1 MKPSASRLFAG
12 TLLAILAWLALA
24 GATAPKGQ
32 VMQTDKLIILSTSDA
47 KGEVQ
52 PCG

>member
-1 MKPSASRLFAG
+1 MKPSAFRMFAG
-12 TLLAILAWLALA
+12 ALLAVLAWLALA

-32 VMQTDKLIILSTSDA
+32 VMRTDKLIILSTSDV
-47 KGEVQ
+47 KGEVK